1 MHTTTVDVS
10 GFSTPLDS
18 LVIEKHLR
26 GLKGVLEARRQLRLG
41 DRDDPI

>member
-26 GLKGVLEARRQLRLG
+26 GLKGVLEAAANFGSG